1 MPTSFVPAAHLIFW
15 TGNEPR
21 HEADGAGVL
30 EVHGLRAALVL
41 APRAALK

>member
-30 EVHGLRAALVL
+30 EVYGLRAALVL
-41 APRAALK
+41 APRTALK